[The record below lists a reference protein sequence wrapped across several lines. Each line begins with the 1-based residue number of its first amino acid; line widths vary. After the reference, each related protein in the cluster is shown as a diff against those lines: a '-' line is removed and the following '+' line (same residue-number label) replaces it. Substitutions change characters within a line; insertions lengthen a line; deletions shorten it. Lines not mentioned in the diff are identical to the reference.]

1 MPSFRAT
8 FVASGLALSFGIPVC
23 AEEAAAPPASS
34 AVRSQ
39 APVLPVIP
47 PRLALPTLQ
56 YYNAHPDEFRQ
67 FLARLPQRRVAPRP
81 PVPAGAAWQPVTR
94 DGPADALSNPLLL
107 TDGTVIVHQ
116 ACSEDW
122 YRLTPD
128 SNGSYING
136 TWSKIAS
143 MPAGYAPLYFASQV
157 LNDGRVVVNGGEY
170 NQDCSGGA
178 QGVWTNRGAV
188 YDPATNSWTPVRAPS
203 GWANIGDAQS
213 VVLPNGKYM
222 LANALTKQQA
232 LLNPGTMTWA
242 PTGTGKFDVNDE
254 EGWTVL
260 QDGTVLTADGY
271 VFTGTCGR
279 NTERYDPTTGAWTSA
294 GDSPVRLSDCGGSQ
308 PSYEVGPQVLR
319 ADGSVVSFSGVAN
332 GAVAGTAIFRPAS
345 RTWSAGPNLPRI
357 GGRNYDLADAPAAW
371 LKNGKILFAASPGLF
386 QTPTHFFEFTTA
398 DGVSSIA
405 RAPDTPSS
413 PSLPSFVINLLVLP
427 TGQVLQTDT
436 TSTVWIY
443 SYGGTASASLK
454 PVITSVPK
462 ALARG
467 HSYKLSGK
475 QLAGITS
482 GGTYG
487 DDVQADTN
495 FPLVRIVNSKTH
507 HVFYAKT
514 SGFSSRGLKPKAAS
528 SASFLVPAAGRIET
542 GPSTLSVVANG
553 VQSKAVAVTIN

>member
-1 MPSFRAT
+1 M
-8 FVASGLALSFGIPVC
+8 
-23 AEEAAAPPASS
+23 
-34 AVRSQ
+34 
-39 APVLPVIP
+39 
-47 PRLALPTLQ
+47 
-56 YYNAHPDEFRQ
+56 
-67 FLARLPQRRVAPRP
+67 
-81 PVPAGAAWQPVTR
+81 
-94 DGPADALSNPLLL
+94 
-107 TDGTVIVHQ
+107 
-116 ACSEDW
+116 
-122 YRLTPD
+122 
-128 SNGSYING
+128 
-136 TWSKIAS
+136 
-143 MPAGYAPLYFASQV
+143 
-157 LNDGRVVVNGGEY
+157 
-170 NQDCSGGA
+170 
-178 QGVWTNRGAV
+178 
-188 YDPATNSWTPVRAPS
+188 
-203 GWANIGDAQS
+203 
-213 VVLPNGKYM
+213 
-222 LANALTKQQA
+222 
-232 LLNPGTMTWA
+232 
-242 PTGTGKFDVNDE
+242 
-254 EGWTVL
+254 
-260 QDGTVLTADGY
+260 LTADGY

-279 NTERYDPTTGAWTSA
+279 NTERYDPATGAWTSA
-294 GDSPVRLSDCGGSQ
+294 GDSPVRLSDCGGSTAL
-308 PSYEVGPQVLR
+308 VRGRAAGPARRRLGRLVQR
-319 ADGSVVSFSGVAN
+319 RRQRRRRRDGDLP
-332 GAVAGTAIFRPAS
+332 PAS

-371 LKNGKILFAASPGLF
+371 LTNGKILFAASPGLF

-398 DGVSSIA
+398 NGVSSIA

-487 DDVQADTN
+487 DDAQAGTN